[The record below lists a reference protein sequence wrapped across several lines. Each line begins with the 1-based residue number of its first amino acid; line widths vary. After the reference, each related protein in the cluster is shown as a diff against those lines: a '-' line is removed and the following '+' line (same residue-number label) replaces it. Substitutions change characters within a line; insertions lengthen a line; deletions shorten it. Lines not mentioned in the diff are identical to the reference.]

1 MTKDEK
7 AILALLAGSAIGLAI
22 GILFAPDKGSETRNK
37 ISSSATKAM
46 GNIKEK
52 INEQFGKVNN
62 IREKVFQ
69 AENNGQV

>member
-22 GILFAPDKGSETRNK
+22 GILFAPNKGSETRKK
-37 ISSSATKAM
+37 ISNSAGKAM

-52 INEQFGKVNN
+52 INEQIGKVNN

-69 AENNGQV
+69 VENNGQV